1 MPMLV
6 PEQLQSFY
14 ELWVYYITI
23 THIHLSSTC
32 CHTPKIYLACDDH
45 TPYSLT
51 VFMVCNNY
59 TPDILLTARSEK
71 TYFLTFQRQVF
82 IKHLVVKFIDIYN
95 VTDNLVCEIMF
106 SLGTFYVCYF
116 HFQQIAKLS
125 NCMLL

>member
-1 MPMLV
+1 
-6 PEQLQSFY
+6 
-14 ELWVYYITI
+14 
-23 THIHLSSTC
+23 
-32 CHTPKIYLACDDH
+32 
-45 TPYSLT
+45 
-51 VFMVCNNY
+51 MVCNNY

-82 IKHLVVKFIDIYN
+82 IKHLVVKFTDIHN
-95 VTDNLVCEIMF
+95 VTDNLVCKIMF